1 MTQLVCWVLF
11 PLVLAL
17 LSLGCGLLLERA
29 SGLKLP
35 EGLLLPVGLAV
46 IVVVAEITTK
56 SSATATATTP
66 LVVVLALAGLI
77 LAHPGR
83 SRRRLGSWPL
93 AAAGAVYLVYLAPVL
108 FSGEPT
114 FTGFI
119 KLDDTATWMAMTD
132 RVLSFG
138 HDVSGL
144 APSTYEATL
153 HFYLTGGEPVGA
165 MLPWGIAH
173 EIVGQDLAW
182 VFQPY
187 LAFLGSMLAL
197 AGWSLSTSL
206 VRSRP
211 LRALIVFI
219 AAQAALLYG
228 YALWG
233 GVKEVAAA
241 WLLALTVACVVPV
254 FAAHARPRSFLPLAA
269 ASFAMLGVL
278 GYGGAV
284 WLALPL
290 VFAGVG
296 AVRIWLARNTRLQL
310 VGWGA
315 LAALLALGLIRGAQ
329 GFLRANS
336 GLTGNQLGNLTHPLG
351 ALELFGI
358 WPAGDFRVD
367 PPSASALAYA
377 LIAVVIIAACLG
389 LAVAGQARVWALPLY
404 VLSAAVGA
412 LLVSAKGSPWVQG
425 KAFATASPAVL
436 LVGLAGAA
444 ALLESRADPLPR
456 KRRGRASELVL
467 PRRLLGGTACLA
479 VSVGVLWSNV
489 LGYHHVTLAPYGQL
503 SELSHIGQRFVGQ
516 GPTLINEFEP
526 YATRHFL
533 RAMDPEAPSELRR
546 RVIPLRSGDIVPTGG
561 YADLD
566 AFAPSVLLIY
576 RTIVVRTSPT
586 ATRPP
591 APYRLLYRG
600 QWYEVWQRRVAR
612 SRSLIDDLP
621 LGSSRAPVATPPCG
635 EVLRLARE
643 AGATGI
649 LVAATRNQPTQIAVP
664 SPLPIGGTTRRFAVR
679 SHGTYELWLAGSFVR
694 HLITRVDATTIGA
707 THEVLNEA
715 GGWTPLGIV
724 ALGPGTHRVTLSYG
738 DAELAPGSGGGG
750 RAGPSFS
757 VGPLAVS
764 SVAAAS
770 TLAYVSPERA
780 RSLCGRPW
788 EWVEALGP
796 PS

>member
-35 EGLLLPVGLAV
+35 EGLLLPAGLAV

-56 SSATATATTP
+56 SSATATATTA
-66 LVVVLALAGLI
+66 LVVALALAGLI
-77 LAHPGR
+77 LARPWR
-83 SRRRLGSWPL
+83 SRPPPGGWWL

-138 HDVSGL
+138 HDLSGL

-173 EIVGQDLAW
+173 QIVGQDLAW

-187 LAFLGSMLAL
+187 LAFLGAMLAL
-197 AGWSLSTSL
+197 AGWSLTEPL

-211 LRALIVFI
+211 LRALIVFV

-228 YALWG
+228 YSLWG

-254 FAAHARPRSFLPLAA
+254 FAAQARPRSFLPLAA

-284 WLALPL
+284 WLAVPL

-296 AVRIWLARNTRLQL
+296 ALRIWLRRNTRLQL
-310 VGWGA
+310 VGWAA

-336 GLTGNQLGNLTHPLG
+336 GLTGNQLGNLTHPLS

-367 PPSASALAYA
+367 PPSASALAYT

-389 LAVAGQARVWALPLY
+389 LAVAWRARVWALPLY
-404 VLSAAVGA
+404 LLSAAVGA

-425 KAFATASPAVL
+425 KAFATVSPAVL

-444 ALLESRADPLPR
+444 ALLESPDHALPR
-456 KRRGRASELVL
+456 KRRGRASELVM
-467 PRRLLGGTACLA
+467 PRRLLAGAACLA
-479 VSVGVLWSNV
+479 VSVGVLWSNA

-503 SELSHIGQRFVGQ
+503 SELSHIGQRFAGQ

-526 YATRHFL
+526 YAARHFL

-546 RVIPLRSGDIVPTGG
+546 RIIPLRSGAIVPTGG

-566 AFAPSVLLIY
+566 AFTPSVLLVY

-600 QWYEVWQRRVAR
+600 RWYEVWQRPAR
-612 SRSLIDDLP
+612 FRSLIDDIP
-621 LGSSRAPVATPPCG
+621 LGSSGAPVATPPCR

-649 LVAATRNQPTQIAVP
+649 LVAATRNEPTQIGVP
-664 SPLPIGGTTRRFAVR
+664 SPLPLGPTTRSFALH

-694 HLITRVDATTIGA
+694 HLSTRVDATTIGA

-715 GGWTPLGIV
+715 GGWTPLGIID
-724 ALGPGTHRVTLSYG
+724 LGPGIHRVTLSYG
-738 DAELAPGSGGGG
+738 DAELAPGGGGG
-750 RAGPSFS
+750 GGAGPSFS

-764 SVAAAS
+764 SVGAAS
-770 TLAYVSPERA
+770 TLAYVSPDRA
-780 RSLCGRPW
+780 RSLCARPW

>member
-1 MTQLVCWVLF
+1 MTQLVCWVMF
-11 PLVLAL
+11 PLVLAM

-35 EGLLLPVGLAV
+35 EGLRLPAGLAV
-46 IVVVAEITTK
+46 IVVVAEVTTK

-66 LVVVLALAGLI
+66 LVVVVALAGLM
-77 LAHPGR
+77 LARPWRSGPRPG
-83 SRRRLGSWPL
+83 GWPL

-138 HDVSGL
+138 HDLSGL

-173 EIVGQDLAW
+173 QIVGQDLAW

-187 LAFLGSMLAL
+187 LAFLGSMVAL
-197 AGWSLSTSL
+197 AGWSLTEPL

-211 LRALIVFI
+211 LRALIVFV

-228 YALWG
+228 YSLWG

-254 FAAHARPRSFLPLAA
+254 FAAQARPRSFLPLAA

-284 WLALPL
+284 WLAVPL
-290 VFAGVG
+290 VFTGVG
-296 AVRIWLARNTRLQL
+296 ALRIWLRRNTRLQL
-310 VGWGA
+310 VGWAA

-336 GLTGNQLGNLTHPLG
+336 GLTGNQLGNLTHPLS

-367 PPSASALAYA
+367 PPSASALAYT
-377 LIAVVIIAACLG
+377 LIAVVIVAACLG
-389 LAVAGQARVWALPLY
+389 LAVAWRARVWALPLY

-425 KAFATASPAVL
+425 KAFATISPAVL
-436 LVGLAGAA
+436 LVGLAGTA
-444 ALLESRADPLPR
+444 ALLESPADPLPR
-456 KRRGRASELVL
+456 KRRGRASELVS
-467 PRRLLGGTACLA
+467 PRRLLGGAALLA
-479 VSVGVLWSNV
+479 VSFGVLWSNV

-503 SELSHIGQRFVGQ
+503 SELSHIGQRFAGQ

-546 RVIPLRSGDIVPTGG
+546 RIIPLRGGGIVPTGG

-566 AFAPSVLLIY
+566 AFAPSVLLVY

-591 APYRLLYRG
+591 APYRLVYRG
-600 QWYEVWQRRVAR
+600 RWYEVWQRPAR
-612 SRSLIDDLP
+612 FRSLIDDIP
-621 LGSSRAPVATPPCG
+621 LGSSGVPVATPPCS

-649 LVAATRNQPTQIAVP
+649 LVAATRSQPTQIGVP
-664 SPLPIGGTTRRFAVR
+664 SPLPLGSTSRRFALDR
-679 SHGTYELWLAGSFVR
+679 HDTYELWLAGSFVR
-694 HLITRVDATTIGA
+694 HLSTTVDATTVGA
-707 THEVLNEA
+707 TAEVLNEA
-715 GGWTPLGIV
+715 GGWTPLGIID
-724 ALGPGTHRVTLSYG
+724 LGPGIHRVTLSYG
-738 DAELAPGSGGGG
+738 DAELAPGGGGG
-750 RAGPSFS
+750 GGAGPSFS
-757 VGPLAVS
+757 AGPLAIS
-764 SVAAAS
+764 PAGAAS
-770 TLAYVSPERA
+770 TLAYVPPGRA
-780 RSLCGRPW
+780 RSLCGRRW